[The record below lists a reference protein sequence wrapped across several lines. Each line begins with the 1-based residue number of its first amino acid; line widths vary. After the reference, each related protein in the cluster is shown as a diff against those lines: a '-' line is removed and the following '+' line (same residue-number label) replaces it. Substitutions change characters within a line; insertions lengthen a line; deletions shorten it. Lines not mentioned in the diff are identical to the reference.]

1 MIATHKGSSSNTLA
15 RAGLTNTEAFEPNR
29 VGNAMK
35 WGVRFSKTKVSEKN
49 VEQDQI
55 VVVLYSQALFLLC

>member
-1 MIATHKGSSSNTLA
+1 MTATHEGSSTNTLA

-29 VGNAMK
+29 DGSAMK
-35 WGVRFSKTKVSEKN
+35 WGVRFSETKVSDKN

-55 VVVLYSQALFLLC
+55 TLVLYSQTWFLLY